1 MKKQIRKWM
10 IRIFA
15 ITLLIAGI
23 LLIIILNPPLTYAS
37 KTTYNSYSI
46 YHNKALNPAF
56 TSKLE
61 QATFLLK
68 SSEFYGNELILD
80 ICLNDGS
87 IYPTL
92 IKKLQGPA
100 FARGFYNKVI
110 LHGTMNCTAN
120 YLELNGYKWNLVQ
133 LLVHEMTHCLQYK
146 KLGFWKSNPVAN
158 IPTWKWE
165 GYAEYI
171 ARQDQNQKDLLL
183 NINRLQT
190 ADKSKWE
197 VVFEDGTIAPKDY
210 YNSWNL
216 VKYCLDIKKMSYEQ
230 LLQDKTSESELKTQM
245 MKWYEENKSERTTK
259 AFTLMGA

>member
-1 MKKQIRKWM
+1 M

-15 ITLLIAGI
+15 TTLLIAGI
-23 LLIIILNPPLTYAS
+23 VLIIILNPPLTYAS

-165 GYAEYI
+165 GYAEYVS
-171 ARQDQNQKDLLL
+171 RQNEDQKDLSE
-183 NINRLQT
+183 NIKRYL
-190 ADKSKWE
+190 ASDHEKWE
-197 VVFEDGTIAPKDY
+197 ISFIDNTIAPREY
-210 YNSWNL
+210 YEYWLL
-216 VKYCLDIKKMSYEQ
+216 VQYSMNIKKMSFEQ
-230 LLQDKTSESELKTQM
+230 MIKDTTREEMVRQEM
-245 MKWYEENKSERTTK
+245 MNWYNGK
-259 AFTLMGA
+259 